1 MDQISGL
8 VYRTPRGTEALA
20 YGREK
25 LDLGVRLVLA
35 MTIVETSFPSLH
47 TRCERAGINESH
59 IEKAHEAGLIRI
71 VYERDALLVAS
82 PKVPL
87 SAQRARSFAME
98 SSRRYLREILVRM
111 TAIALLGEVARR
123 ALGRIDAAG
132 SFQELDAAAR
142 DVRAFEPLTIDGLE
156 LVTLLNELETMLR
169 PWVG

>member
-47 TRCERAGINESH
+47 ARCERAGIDEAH

-71 VYERDALLVAS
+71 VYERDARLVAS
-82 PKVPL
+82 PKVQV

-111 TAIALLGEVARR
+111 SAVALLGEVARR

-142 DVRAFEPLTIDGLE
+142 DVRAFEPLTIEGLE
-156 LVTLLNELETMLR
+156 LVKLLNELETMVR
-169 PWVG
+169 PWIG